1 MIPRHLDF
9 RHLKRIVS
17 IEKVLASKGLLD
29 RLERRGDRWVGSCP
43 IHCGD
48 NPHAFTI
55 HRQLNIWRCFTR
67 CDAGGDVVE
76 LTRRLEGGSY
86 MAAATCLAGLAQAT
100 TAHQHARCADV
111 RETLSSRPSPFRP
124 FTRQLPLDPADR
136 FLAHKGIQPPIARR
150 YQVGAFHGRGMLA
163 RCIAVRLFDLEG
175 APIAYAGRHL
185 DPQTAR
191 TRGKW
196 KLPSGLPKSS
206 LLYGYHHTVHR
217 LSRGVVLVEGPWG
230 VLRLAQLGIPAVALL
245 GAHLSPK
252 QQNLL
257 HDLPRVVLLMDGD
270 ETGRSA
276 AKKIRQRL
284 PNSRVVD
291 LPEGQD
297 PDDLTNQ
304 ELVEVGRHLFLF

>member
-29 RLERRGDRWVGSCP
+29 RLERRGDRWVGPCP

-55 HRQLNIWRCFTR
+55 HRQRNIWKCFTR

-86 MAAATCLAGLAQAT
+86 KAAASCLADLAQAT
-100 TAHQHARCADV
+100 APHRHARPPMD
-111 RETLSSRPSPFRP
+111 SRPSTFHP
-124 FTRQLPLDPADR
+124 FTRELPLDPDDR
-136 FLAHKGIQPPIARR
+136 FLAHKGIRPTIARH

-175 APIAYAGRHL
+175 VPIGYAGRHL
-185 DPQTAR
+185 DPHTAK

-196 KLPSGLPKSS
+196 KLPSGLPRNS
-206 LLYGYHHTVHR
+206 LLYGYHHTVHH
-217 LSRGVVLVEGPWG
+217 LNRGVVLVEGPWG
-230 VLRLAQLGIPAVALL
+230 VLRLAQLGIPAIALL

-252 QQNLL
+252 QQSLL

-304 ELVEVGRHLFLF
+304 ELVEVGHHLFLF